1 MSCGC
6 GCCPKCGCRATCT
19 CNQNIWTLE
28 SGGDFSYIGMNTV
41 AGEVDEQY
49 NFNGDNEYSS
59 QSDNS
64 DAGENG
70 GKRHSHFLENS
81 LKLDLGIHS

>member
-1 MSCGC
+1 
-6 GCCPKCGCRATCT
+6 
-19 CNQNIWTLE
+19 
-28 SGGDFSYIGMNTV
+28 MNTV

-70 GKRHSHFLENS
+70 EIYAKEGTQR
-81 LKLDLGIHS
+81 LGAHQQQVGSQWQMPSWDMRQ

>member
-1 MSCGC
+1 M
-6 GCCPKCGCRATCT
+6 
-19 CNQNIWTLE
+19 
-28 SGGDFSYIGMNTV
+28 